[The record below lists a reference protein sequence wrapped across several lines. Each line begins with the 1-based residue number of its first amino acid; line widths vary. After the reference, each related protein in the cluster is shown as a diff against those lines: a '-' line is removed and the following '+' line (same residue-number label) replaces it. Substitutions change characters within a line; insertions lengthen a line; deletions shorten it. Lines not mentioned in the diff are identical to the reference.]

1 MMDETNCRVPE
12 VKKTNAGSS
21 SDTSSITESL
31 HKATFGNNCGSI
43 NDQSLPQQPE
53 EELNT
58 SDHRNINFAPS
69 PSSPPPDLLEND
81 SVDDEQL
88 GVKMNARESA
98 AVTAAAQPNETK
110 TMEETN
116 QCAWRVGVSQL
127 DGMTSV
133 DSNAPTAAPTES
145 TNRNGEKRGT
155 RLGMLVKENA
165 ASLHPTGGPVTPP
178 GSIESPYDRKRDPY
192 LSVHEPALFD
202 DQAAQRVEPALAAS
216 CEALG
221 FDIAEMWLRTGG
233 RSHQLIASYLRP
245 TALDETQ
252 RNDLTEL
259 YYGVDASSR
268 THRFSP
274 ALCKKAKDVRHVIWV
289 PDDTEHGAQALSCSL
304 SNVKTAVAVPVT
316 HQTTNTNFT
325 IIYFS
330 LSKTNKTPTAIEFL
344 MHMSLATAI
353 TAVNILHQDL
363 KRVPSHVEN
372 LVLDLPFTLDS
383 ENLTEDPMSQ
393 SEHHFP
399 EQNNLQTPLHAPP
412 QPNTEPLFPRTIVTT
427 TSPLTAIPQELD
439 WNIKYELLRNREY
452 LTDGTNNWI
461 HTAVMNKQPVVI
473 KELKPECEDDMRAI
487 NEIEEELVIHSKLC
501 HENVCSV
508 RGAGMSPKGTRFI
521 VLERLDGGTLG
532 QVFGYKARIRDRRK
546 RFARRKKKMST
557 MEALKCALAISE
569 AMDYCHQRAIP
580 GCMVIHRDLKPDNIG
595 FTLDGTVKVIDFGLA
610 TIVENATPDSDQVYN
625 LSGETGSLRYM
636 APEVADARPY
646 NHKVDVYSFGMIVWE
661 LLSYEKPFEGMD
673 RQQFY
678 ERVVHGGERPP
689 LSKRLPVK
697 WSQLITQCWSAD
709 AEQRPDFSSL
719 AKTLKEMVECEQNK
733 APKSLFSSLFT
744 ERTSNKGSRGDKKLT
759 ERHSTWF

>member
-1 MMDETNCRVPE
+1 LYMMDETNCRVSE
-12 VKKTNAGSS
+12 VNKNNVGST
-21 SDTSSITESL
+21 TSSNRPNPRNS
-31 HKATFGNNCGSI
+31 NI
-43 NDQSLPQQPE
+43 NDQSIPQLE
-53 EELNT
+53 ERIKTNIYRNTT
-58 SDHRNINFAPS
+58 SDPS
-69 PSSPPPDLLEND
+69 TSYLPPDSLEYD
-81 SVDDEQL
+81 SADEKVDA
-88 GVKMNARESA
+88 KMNAKESA
-98 AVTAAAQPNETK
+98 AVTAAAQPNEMKAVEDTD
-110 TMEETN
+110 
-116 QCAWRVGVSQL
+116 QCAWRVGVSIS
-127 DGMTSV
+127 DGFASA
-133 DSNAPTAAPTES
+133 DSNVQGVVGDAAAAEV
-145 TNRNGEKRGT
+145 TNRNGEDRGT
-155 RLGMLVKENA
+155 CLGMLVKEHSVLSSPSPT
-165 ASLHPTGGPVTPP
+165 SLPSST
-178 GSIESPYDRKRDPY
+178 ESHHDLKRDPY
-192 LSVHEPALFD
+192 QSLHEPVLFD

-316 HQTTNTNFT
+316 HQKTNTNFT

-363 KRVPSHVEN
+363 KRVPSHVSN
-372 LVLDLPFTLDS
+372 LALGLPFRLQDDAQAVDH
-383 ENLTEDPMSQ
+383 LSQ
-393 SEHHFP
+393 SEHHFSIP
-399 EQNNLQTPLHAPP
+399 DQFNPQTPLHAPP
-412 QPNTEPLFPRTIVTT
+412 NPNTEPLFPHTIVTT
-427 TSPLTAIPQELD
+427 SSSPTMAQLD
-439 WNIKYELLRNREY
+439 YNIKYELLRNREY

-461 HTAVMNKQPVVI
+461 HTAVMNKQPVVV
-473 KELKPECEDDMRAI
+473 KELKPECEDDIRAI
-487 NEIEEELVIHSKLC
+487 NEIEEELAIHSKLC
-501 HENVCSV
+501 HDNVCAV
-508 RGAGMSPKGTRFI
+508 RGAGTSSKGTRFI

-557 MEALKCALAISE
+557 MEALRCALAISE

-595 FTLDGTVKVIDFGLA
+595 FALDGTVKVIDFGLA
-610 TIVENATPDSDQVYN
+610 TIVENATPGSDQVYN

-661 LLSYEKPFEGMD
+661 LLSYEKPFEGLD

-689 LSKRLPVK
+689 LSRKLPVK

-709 AEQRPDFSSL
+709 AEQRPDFSSI
-719 AKTLKEMVECEQNK
+719 AETLKEMVVCEQNK

-744 ERTSNKGSRGDKKLT
+744 ERASNKGSRGDKKLT